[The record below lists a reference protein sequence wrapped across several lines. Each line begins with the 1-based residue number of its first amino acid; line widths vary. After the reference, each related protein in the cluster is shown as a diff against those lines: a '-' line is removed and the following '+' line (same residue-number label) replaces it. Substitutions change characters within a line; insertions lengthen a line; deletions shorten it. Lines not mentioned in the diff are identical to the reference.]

1 MGDSSVRWMS
11 LGCGPAPHPG
21 PAAVDE
27 EPLGAVRIARSWLGR
42 GFLNA
47 SSRTYLILD
56 EIVKNQVS

>member
-1 MGDSSVRWMS
+1 MS

-27 EPLGAVRIARSWLGR
+27 EPVGAVRIARSWLGR